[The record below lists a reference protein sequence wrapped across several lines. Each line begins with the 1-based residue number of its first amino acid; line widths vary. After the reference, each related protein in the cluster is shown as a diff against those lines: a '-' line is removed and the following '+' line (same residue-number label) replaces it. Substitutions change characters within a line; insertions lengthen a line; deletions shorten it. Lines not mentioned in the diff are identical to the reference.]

1 LIQGRSKEDVAYTRL
16 FEDYHPG
23 GGPQSAVSKS
33 FILELPDFLDIKKIK
48 YFTYKIDSLVQ
59 FDDRWLYSISFDQK
73 PDVKQAL
80 EKGRLLIDADEFA
93 VVKYEAENSPIGTP
107 YIKDLTGSDKIFA
120 ALLNIDLKRKAW
132 KHRVDFT
139 KVDDKWVLSYV
150 ESERK
155 IGYKQEKKKI
165 DLDLTINSEILFTD
179 LVSPITTQID
189 ADEEWKRK
197 NLVRSLPSVFDP
209 GFWGHNNIIS
219 PTEQVK
225 TIVETISKNNNEV
238 NVSGKAVN
246 DWQYMNGNLFVSYQD
261 EDTITMIPIMKGWW
275 EDEKSAGMLFKE
287 MNGDF
292 SIETKIDITKTNSAE
307 MPDKGF
313 QQAGI
318 MIRKKDD
325 QKENYVFLSIGTGGN
340 PTPKISFK
348 KTSESKSKTFT
359 EKLEDMNGW
368 LRMEKKGNKLIAS
381 YKSEINSEYK
391 KIGEFSNDWLN
402 TQFQIGLAAY
412 TGFPGDGPKMKPDM
426 KAEFTQ
432 LKIEL
437 Q

>member
-1 LIQGRSKEDVAYTRL
+1 
-16 FEDYHPG
+16 
-23 GGPQSAVSKS
+23 
-33 FILELPDFLDIKKIK
+33 
-48 YFTYKIDSLVQ
+48 
-59 FDDRWLYSISFDQK
+59 
-73 PDVKQAL
+73 
-80 EKGRLLIDADEFA
+80 
-93 VVKYEAENSPIGTP
+93 
-107 YIKDLTGSDKIFA
+107 
-120 ALLNIDLKRKAW
+120 
-132 KHRVDFT
+132 
-139 KVDDKWVLSYV
+139 
-150 ESERK
+150 
-155 IGYKQEKKKI
+155 
-165 DLDLTINSEILFTD
+165 
-179 LVSPITTQID
+179 
-189 ADEEWKRK
+189 
-197 NLVRSLPSVFDP
+197 
-209 GFWGHNNIIS
+209 
-219 PTEQVK
+219 
-225 TIVETISKNNNEV
+225 VETISKNNNEV

-318 MIRKKDD
+318 IIRKKDD